1 MNKRLWRR
9 LGAAVIASSLVMG
22 AIAGCEK
29 TPENSIIKEKGSK
42 AIKGYESL
50 GEDEGVSLVD
60 KLNIPEHYTNNA
72 SYEDGGLV
80 IDTDA
85 QVIVPQVSSMD
96 TINVSALKADSAL
109 LDMVTK
115 AFFGDS
121 KIYDATSYL
130 RQTKEQLQN
139 QLTQLK
145 KYKAEGN
152 IDPYNYGKDENGN
165 LQYDIDA
172 EIERYEN
179 EINTAPENVE
189 KKEIKSE
196 FGIEYI
202 DEKTGQVEKMDDSFG
217 GVVETDNGNYD
228 YMAFISGPDV
238 KFEIRKIR
246 TDLPDLQEFSAWQE
260 GEYIMDNTLVPW
272 SYERCDIIVG
282 ENGIA
287 QAELLS
293 PYKVG
298 EVQTEN
304 VKLMDFNSIMEIYE
318 QMMEV
323 SNVDILNYEKKRTFH
338 IKKITLG
345 YSRIYNPESKNDEG
359 LLVPVWDFFGA
370 FDVEGELV
378 EEDESGRRTTPI
390 SEKHSGEHSNQS
402 FMTINAIDG
411 TVIDRSLGY

>member
-1 MNKRLWRR
+1 M
-9 LGAAVIASSLVMG
+9 
-22 AIAGCEK
+22 
-29 TPENSIIKEKGSK
+29 
-42 AIKGYESL
+42 
-50 GEDEGVSLVD
+50 
-60 KLNIPEHYTNNA
+60 
-72 SYEDGGLV
+72 
-80 IDTDA
+80 
-85 QVIVPQVSSMD
+85 
-96 TINVSALKADSAL
+96 
-109 LDMVTK
+109 
-115 AFFGDS
+115 
-121 KIYDATSYL
+121 

-189 KKEIKSE
+189 KKEIKPE

-260 GEYIMDNTLVPW
+260 GEYIMDNDGPNAMSEDEIKQLIKI
-272 SYERCDIIVG
+272 SYED
-282 ENGIA
+282 A
-287 QAELLS
+287 KKQAEDIVSKLGWDMELYNYDYS
-293 PYKVG
+293 LYYHG
-298 EVQTEN
+298 EEGVKKENVLEGGYLFHFTRVIKNVPLTQTEN

-345 YSRIYNPESKNDEG
+345 YSRICNPESKNDEG

>member
-85 QVIVPQVSSMD
+85 QVIVPQVSSID
-96 TINVSALKADSAL
+96 TINVSAVKADSSL
-109 LDMVTK
+109 LDTVTK

-121 KIYDATSYL
+121 KIYDATTYL

-189 KKEIKSE
+189 KKEIKPE

-260 GEYIMDNTLVPW
+260 GEYIMDSTLVPW

>member
-121 KIYDATSYL
+121 KIYDATTYL

-189 KKEIKSE
+189 KKEIKPE

-202 DEKTGQVEKMDDSFG
+202 DEKTGAVEKMDDYFG
-217 GVVETDNGNYD
+217 GVVEMDNGNYD

-260 GEYIMDNTLVPW
+260 GEYIMDSTLVPW

>member
-85 QVIVPQVSSMD
+85 QVIVPQVSGID
-96 TINVSALKADSAL
+96 TINVSAVKADSSL
-109 LDMVTK
+109 LDTVTK

-121 KIYDATSYL
+121 KIYDATTYL

-189 KKEIKSE
+189 KKEIKPE

-246 TDLPDLQEFSAWQE
+246 TDLPDLQEFSVWQE
-260 GEYIMDNTLVPW
+260 GEYIMDSTLVPW

-323 SNVDILNYEKKRTFH
+323 SNVDILNYEKKRTYH